1 MQRLKLL
8 KPKSI
13 MVPVDSPIKGT
24 DYRVDSDETLDT
36 VLSLLLENSTEYVI
50 VENKYKIDTF
60 KIY

>member
-1 MQRLKLL
+1 
-8 KPKSI
+8 

-50 VENKYKIDTF
+50 VENKYKIDTL